1 MATGHT
7 DHDAPGGPSEA
18 PASDAAGSSDLS
30 KGAYDDLRRLIPS
43 LAAELDLLRASLRE
57 HNLWLLRYGHSNAAP
72 ADPGSDAPDAA
83 SDDPPPAGP
92 THPNHHAH
100 PPIQGQGQDAASEL
114 PAYSAS
120 DVPPYRGKR
129 EEVADR
135 RDQLMEW
142 LKEGEDVLRDY
153 SARFA
158 QLAAELR
165 LPAED
170 LLGTWREAAPDN
182 ALPDYEVIEPHE
194 ELMVGGVGEVPPPYV
209 RGSVLGAR

>member
-1 MATGHT
+1 MVAEASE
-7 DHDAPGGPSEA
+7 HDAPGSSSDA
-18 PASDAAGSSDLS
+18 PPAAGSAEGSDLP

-57 HNLWLLRYGHSNAAP
+57 HNLWLLRYGHSNNAP
-72 ADPGSDAPDAA
+72 ADPGSDAPDSASNTPAA
-83 SDDPPPAGP
+83 P
-92 THPNHHAH
+92 H
-100 PPIQGQGQDAASEL
+100 DAASEL

-158 QLAAELR
+158 QLAAELG

-209 RGSVLGAR
+209 RGTVLEATVGS